1 MNIKLFSGSLIA
13 STLLCACGFK
23 GDLYLPDDNN
33 HKQDTFAPIQ
43 TGIGITPPTQEEM
56 LKQEN
61 QTQDNIE
68 NVKHTE

>member
-23 GDLYLPDDNN
+23 GDLYLPDEN
-33 HKQDTFAPIQ
+33 KSGTFAPIQ

-56 LKQEN
+56 LKQKH
-61 QTQDNIE
+61 QTQDIQE